1 MKNEEDLRR
10 ELIATRA
17 ELDMLYEIGNAMR
30 TTLNLEQ
37 ILYVILTAVT
47 SGEGLGFNRAML
59 FLLNEKDN
67 MLEGKMGL
75 GPGTGEEAAYIWKD
89 IEEQKMTL
97 DDLVSAYDRFKS
109 SPEQALNIK
118 VKNVKIPLR
127 EEEGVLAMTAL
138 EDMAFEVTSEEA
150 RNMVVNQHIQKMLNL
165 EYFATVPLKAKNRV
179 LGVLLVD
186 NIFTKKPITK
196 SDIRF
201 LQMFANHAG
210 LAIENSRL
218 YEETVR
224 LTRIDWL
231 THLWNYGYFYKL
243 LEESVASCLKNNQ
256 LLSILMID
264 LDNFKMY
271 NDTFGHPKGDEALK
285 SVSNILRDKTR
296 KQDYVARYG
305 GEEFA
310 IIMPNTKRDHAFLI
324 ADRIRQATEAMFV
337 DKEIKNSIH
346 LTTSIGI
353 ASCPQDDTN
362 PQNLIGK
369 ADQALYAA
377 KNSGKNKVCLY
388 DQRIQQ

>member
-37 ILYVILTAVT
+37 ILYVILTAAT